1 MEPFARARLP
11 GHSAPMTRL
20 AVVVV
25 SHNSARWLPACL
37 TSVAERAGDLDLEI
51 IVVDS
56 GSTDA
61 TEHVVAN
68 HAPAKFVRCENR
80 GFAHANNRGVEATDA
95 PWVFFLNPDTEVV
108 DGTLGELVRAAAQ
121 FPEAGVFGVRQ
132 VNGHGELEP
141 TMRRFP
147 HPARWF
153 LEALGSERWARD
165 GRWAGQRV
173 RKWGAYDTYA
183 RCDWTSGSAMLV
195 RDEVLRAT
203 GGMDESFFLFSEEP
217 DLSLRALRARWT
229 TMHLPVLTVVHYG
242 GNEGAN
248 PRMAAQL
255 AHSRRLYMSK
265 HFSRPARVL
274 GTGALALG
282 YILRMVKP
290 HRRAG
295 SRAALVVLLGFR
307 GAPFQP
313 PTPPRP

>member
-1 MEPFARARLP
+1 
-11 GHSAPMTRL
+11 MTRL

-37 TSVAERAGDLDLEI
+37 TSVVERAGDLDLEI

-68 HAPAKFVRCENR
+68 HAPAKLVRCENR

-108 DGTLGELVRAAAQ
+108 DGTLGDLVRAAGQ

-132 VNGHGELEP
+132 VNGQGKLEP
-141 TMRRFP
+141 SMRRFP

-165 GRWAGQRV
+165 GRWSGQRV

-217 DLSLRALRARWT
+217 DLSLRALRAGWT
-229 TMHLPVLTVVHYG
+229 TLHLPVLTVVHYG
-242 GNEGAN
+242 GNEAAN
-248 PRMAAQL
+248 VRMSAQL
-255 AHSRRLYMSK
+255 AYSRSQYMSK

-274 GTGALALG
+274 GTGALGLG
-282 YILRMVKP
+282 YVLRMINP
-290 HRRAG
+290 RTRTR
-295 SRAALVVLLGFR
+295 SWAALVSILGFR
-307 GAPFQP
+307 GAPFRSP
-313 PTPPRP
+313 SPPRP

>member
-1 MEPFARARLP
+1 
-11 GHSAPMTRL
+11 MTRL
-20 AVVVV
+20 AVIVV

-37 TSVAERAGDLDLEI
+37 TSVAERAGDVELEVV
-51 IVVDS
+51 VVDS

-61 TEHVVAN
+61 TDQVVAS
-68 HAPAKFVRCENR
+68 HPPGKLVVCENR
-80 GFAHANNRGVEATDA
+80 GFAHANNRGVEATTA

-108 DGTLGELVRAAAQ
+108 DGTLGELVRAAER

-132 VNGHGELEP
+132 VNGQGQLEP
-141 TMRRFP
+141 SMRRFP

-165 GRWAGQRV
+165 GRWSGQRV
-173 RKWGAYDTYA
+173 REWGTYDSFA

-195 RDEVLRAT
+195 RAEVLRST

-217 DLSLRALRARWT
+217 DLSLRALRAGWT

-242 GNEGAN
+242 GNEAAN
-248 PRMAAQL
+248 ARMSAQL
-255 AHSRRLYMSK
+255 AYSRSQYMSK

-282 YILRMVKP
+282 YVLRMVNP
-290 HRRAG
+290 RRRAG
-295 SRAALVVLLGFR
+295 SWAALGTILGFR
-307 GAPFQP
+307 GAPFQSP
-313 PTPPRP
+313 APPRP